1 MGSRLP
7 ERDLELLMS
16 AATEAAVIACR
27 HWRGTPRVWEKGVEG
42 PVSEAD
48 YEVDTFLRA
57 TLRAARPDYG
67 WLSEETPDDP
77 AQRAAARVFVVDP
90 IDGTRAFIGGEA
102 TWAHSIAVVEDGR
115 PVAGVVHLPVRQ
127 KTYAAAVGRGATLN
141 GVALRAS
148 DRGEVA
154 GATFLAARAS
164 FEPQHWK
171 GAVPKV
177 DRAFRPSLAYRL
189 ALVAEGRFDG
199 MLTLRPTWEWDV
211 AAGAL
216 IATEAGARVTDRRGH
231 PLVFNAPDPRLD
243 GVLVAGPRL
252 HAEVSARMS

>member
-1 MGSRLP
+1 LP
-7 ERDLELLMS
+7 ERDLDLLLS
-16 AATEAAVIACR
+16 AAKEAAAIACR
-27 HWRGTPRVWEKGVEG
+27 HWRKNPRVWEKGVDG

-48 YEVDTFLRA
+48 MEVDAFLRA
-57 TLRAARPDYG
+57 TLQAARPGYG
-67 WLSEETPDDP
+67 WLSEETPDEP
-77 AQRAAARVFVVDP
+77 GQRDAARVFVVDP

-102 TWAHSIAVVEDGR
+102 TWAHSLAVVENGR
-115 PVAGVVHLPVRQ
+115 PVAGVVHLPVRK
-127 KTYAAAVGRGATLN
+127 KTYAAALGHGATLN
-141 GVALRAS
+141 GASLRSS
-148 DRGEVA
+148 DRQEVA
-154 GATFLAARAS
+154 GSTFLAARAA

-171 GAVPKV
+171 GAVPQV

-199 MLTLRPTWEWDV
+199 MLTFRPTWEWDV

-216 IATEAGARVTDRRGH
+216 IATEAGARVSDRRGR

-252 HAEVSARMS
+252 HAEVTARMT